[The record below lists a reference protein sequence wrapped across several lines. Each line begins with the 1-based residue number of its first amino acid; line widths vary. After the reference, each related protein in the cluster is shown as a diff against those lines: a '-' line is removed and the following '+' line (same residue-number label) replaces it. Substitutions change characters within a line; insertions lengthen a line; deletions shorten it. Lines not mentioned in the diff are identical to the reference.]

1 MKRAALSSRQ
11 YRGCTSARQHGFKA
25 VGVFDIAP
33 WFGAKDQPDANAP
46 GCCRP
51 IHRGIGPVIHTR
63 PGDTLMAAKKKTAKK
78 AAKKTAKKAAKK
90 TKKR

>member
-1 MKRAALSSRQ
+1 MHV
-11 YRGCTSARQHGFKA
+11 ARHHEFKA
-25 VGVFDIAP
+25 VGVFDIALRL
-33 WFGAKDQPDANAP
+33 GAQDQPDANAP

-78 AAKKTAKKAAKK
+78 AAKKTVKKAAKK